1 MLENSEQQF
10 CEEIP
15 LLSLPPAHLDCVVHG
30 EPPGLLLL
38 PVLPEQRLL
47 VPGQGVY
54 QHLVPVILLLE
65 QLPQVVLRPDEPLP
79 GLLQPPGAVNT
90 LLPPLGGQ
98 LPPVVTSANCA
109 N

>member
-1 MLENSEQQF
+1 M
-10 CEEIP
+10 
-15 LLSLPPAHLDCVVHG
+15 
-30 EPPGLLLL
+30 
-38 PVLPEQRLL
+38 LPEQRLL

-90 LLPPLGGQ
+90 LLPPLGRQ
-98 LPPVVTSANCA
+98 LPPAVTSANCA